1 MLSPLI
7 RRPGRNAEPRSRER
21 GVTMALVALSMAI
34 IICMAALSIDIGT
47 LYQAK
52 AEAQRAADA
61 GALTAARFIAISG
74 VTGTTQPSWALIC
87 GGAVNPATL
96 AATSMAQQ
104 NLIGGVA
111 AGSVNVLYGEGTTA
125 PASTD
130 CSTVTNFDVNPT
142 VTVTVQRANLPV
154 FFARIFSLF
163 GGNYSGST
171 VSATATAEAYNPSG
185 AIPLA
190 PVNPR
195 CVKPWFVPNQDPGN
209 GANNFV
215 SPTTGSLQHGGIF
228 PAGDIGETF
237 TLIADCGP
245 SGRRRGRCV
254 LQDPSPVANGYGGAN
269 SLDYLPGQVLNPA
282 IAIAANSPTIS
293 ACSDVNNND
302 FTKAVAGCDQST
314 VYACGDS
321 LTNAVDLTEDP
332 GPPRHDS
339 VNGAQCLINAGGS
352 GLGNG
357 QDYLATV
364 AGTNPGPQPY
374 TYPFQILAGG
384 NSALVSAG
392 VPGGSQIT
400 NSPSIVS
407 LPIYDSNAVSTFA
420 PPTTQVTVIGFLQV
434 FINSAFGNATTGTIN
449 VTVMNVAGC
458 GNSYGGSPPP
468 VVFGTSPVPIRLIT
482 PP

>member
-7 RRPGRNAEPRSRER
+7 RRAGRNAEPRSRER
-21 GVTMALVALSMAI
+21 GVTMALVALSMAV

-61 GALTAARFIAISG
+61 AALTAARFISISG
-74 VTGTTQPSWALIC
+74 LTGTTTAATWGQTC
-87 GGAVNPATL
+87 GGASSPATQ
-96 AATSMAQQ
+96 AAISMAQQ
-104 NLIGGVA
+104 NLIGGVPVT
-111 AGSVNVLYGEGTTA
+111 AGSVGVLYGEGTSA
-125 PASTD
+125 PSSAD
-130 CSTVTNFDVNPT
+130 CTTVTNFDVNPT
-142 VTVTVQRANLPV
+142 VSVTLQRTNLPV
-154 FFARIFSLF
+154 FFARVFSLF
-163 GGNYSGST
+163 GGSYSGST
-171 VSATATAEAYNPSG
+171 VRATATAEAYNSSG
-185 AIPLA
+185 AIPLT

-215 SPTTGSLQHGGIF
+215 SPPTGSLQHGGIF

-245 SGRRRGRCV
+245 SGRRRGRCI
-254 LQDPSPVANGYGGAN
+254 LADSPPVANGSGGAN

-282 IAIAANSPTIS
+282 IAIANNSTIS
-293 ACSDVNNND
+293 ACADVNNND

-332 GPPRHDS
+332 GPPRNDS
-339 VNGAQCLINAGGS
+339 VNGAQCLINEAAN

-357 QDYLATV
+357 QDNLAP
-364 AGTNPGPQPY
+364 AGPAPY
-374 TYPFQILAGG
+374 TYPFQIQAGA

-392 VPGGSQIT
+392 IASPSQIT
-400 NSPSIVS
+400 SSPSIVS
-407 LPIYDSNAVSTFA
+407 LPIYDSNAGITFT

-434 FINSAFGNATTGTIN
+434 FINSATGNATTGTIN
-449 VTVMNVAGC
+449 VTVMNVVGC
-458 GNSYGGSPPP
+458 GNSYGGPPPP
-468 VVFGTSPVPIRLIT
+468 VAVGSSPVPIRLIT